1 MDISPRECELLS
13 VLCKASGTLRSRAVL
28 LGNVWG
34 SEAEVEEASLDSY
47 IHFVR
52 RRLAAVG
59 SGVRIV
65 TIRGSGYR
73 LEEKPNA

>member
-1 MDISPRECELLS
+1 M
-13 VLCKASGTLRSRAVL
+13 L